1 MQMLMIV
8 PMIYFMRKFIK
19 YIKLNGI
26 IPMKTYIEYACQ
38 GWLFKES
45 LSLLKKL
52 LVKTN
57 HI

>member
-1 MQMLMIV
+1 
-8 PMIYFMRKFIK
+8 MIYFMKSFMK

-26 IPMKTYIEYACQ
+26 VPMKTYIEYACQ

-45 LSLLKKL
+45 LSLLKQL
-52 LVKTN
+52 QVKTN